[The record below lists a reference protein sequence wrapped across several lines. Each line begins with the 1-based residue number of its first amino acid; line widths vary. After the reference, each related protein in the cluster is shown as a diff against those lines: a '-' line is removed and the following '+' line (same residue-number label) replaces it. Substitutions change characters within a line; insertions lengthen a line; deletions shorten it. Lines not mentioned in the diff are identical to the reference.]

1 MLDLNFLKDALKEF
15 DIVYFDKI
23 DSTNSEAK
31 RNIISGFREKR
42 LYIASCQT
50 DGRGRMGRSFYS
62 PPKTGIYLS
71 FAFPA
76 PEIVNDVV
84 SLTSKSAVAVTEAI
98 ESLTDIALKIK
109 WVNDI
114 YLAGKKI
121 CGILSESIV
130 TDRNYIIIGIGI
142 NLSTNSFPDEI
153 ASSAGSLNCDSLS
166 ETELIYKIAK
176 NMLFFINNPHDKSYL
191 KSYRSHSLVLG
202 KEIYYIK
209 NKESFQGTVT
219 LINDDASLTVLKND
233 GKEDILSS
241 GEITLRLKK

>member
-1 MLDLNFLKDALKEF
+1 MLDLNFLKDALKEL

-176 NMLFFINNPHDKSYL
+176 NMLFFINNPH
-191 KSYRSHSLVLG
+191 
-202 KEIYYIK
+202 
-209 NKESFQGTVT
+209 
-219 LINDDASLTVLKND
+219 
-233 GKEDILSS
+233 
-241 GEITLRLKK
+241 